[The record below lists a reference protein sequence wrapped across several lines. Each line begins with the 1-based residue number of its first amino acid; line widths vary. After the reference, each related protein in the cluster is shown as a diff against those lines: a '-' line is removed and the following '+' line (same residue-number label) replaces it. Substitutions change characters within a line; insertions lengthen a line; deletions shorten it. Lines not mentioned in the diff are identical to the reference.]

1 MKLLRVTPNTG
12 IDQDTLFCMIFKF
25 DQKKFNIYEKNLF
38 INQCLD

>member
-25 DQKKFNIYEKNLF
+25 DQKKIQLT
-38 INQCLD
+38 